1 MSVAMTR
8 RLFIGLPLLLLA
20 PEAIAGQARPPAAE
34 IAQAVQQQYDRVKD
48 FTADFSHT
56 YEGGVLKKKASER
69 GTVQIKKPG
78 RMRWEYTA
86 PEKKSFVSDGRKVY
100 SYIPADKQ
108 VMVNNV
114 PPDDEATTAVL
125 FLAGKGNLTRDFKVS
140 YADGAAEGTW
150 ALRLDPKQQQND
162 YDWLVLGVDAKTLQI
177 RSLTAADQQGGRS
190 TFQFSNYR
198 ENTGVPD
205 HVFAFRIPRGVD
217 VINAGSR

>member
-1 MSVAMTR
+1 MTR
-8 RLFIGLPLLLLA
+8 LVLIGLLV
-20 PEAIAGQARPPAAE
+20 IAPAAATGQSRPTARE
-34 IAQAVQQQYDRVKD
+34 TAQAVQQRYDRVKD
-48 FTADFSHT
+48 FSADFTHT
-56 YEGGVLKKKASER
+56 YEGGVLKKKTTER

-78 RMRWEYTA
+78 KMRWEYTA
-86 PEKKSFVSDGRKVY
+86 PDKKTFVSDGHTIY

-108 VMVNNV
+108 VIRSPV

-125 FLAGKGNLTRDFKVS
+125 FLAGKGNLTRDFNVS
-140 YADGAAEGTW
+140 YVDGAPEGTW
-150 ALRLDPKQQQND
+150 ALRLDPRQKQRD

-198 ENTGVPD
+198 ENTGLAD
-205 HVFAFRIPRGVD
+205 GVFAFKIPKGVD

>member
-1 MSVAMTR
+1 MTR
-8 RLFIGLPLLLLA
+8 RRFIGISLLLLA
-20 PEAIAGQARPPAAE
+20 PPAIAGQARPPAAE
-34 IAQAVQQQYDRVKD
+34 IAAAVQQKYDRVKD
-48 FTADFSHT
+48 FTADFTHT

-86 PEKKSFVSDGRKVY
+86 PEKKTFVADGRKVY

-108 VMVNNV
+108 VIVNSV
-114 PPDDEATTAVL
+114 PADDEATTAVL
-125 FLAGKGNLTRDFKVS
+125 FLAGKGNLSRDFRVS
-140 YADGAAEGTW
+140 YIEGAPQGTW
-150 ALRLDPKQQQND
+150 ALRLDPKQKQSD
-162 YDWLVLGVDAKTLQI
+162 YDWLVLGVDGRTLQI

-198 ENTGVPD
+198 ENTGVAD
-205 HVFAFRIPRGVD
+205 NVFAFKIPRGVD